1 MAYNTKRA
9 RYSTQQREPA
19 SIISLIFKGVLVS
32 LLVSLVCILLLTV
45 ISLVTESL
53 IVENYQRYIMIGVT
67 MVSVFLGSVF
77 SAHRAKSGGLLIGIG
92 VGAIYVL
99 LSLALG
105 MEVSRES
112 VNLLVLLNK
121 LAAGLAV
128 GALGAFVGVNL

>member
-1 MAYNTKRA
+1 VAYTKRA
-9 RYSTQQREPA
+9 RYSTQQKEPA
-19 SIISLIFKGVLVS
+19 SAISLIFKGVLIS
-32 LLVSLVCILLLTV
+32 LLVSLLCVLILTV
-45 ISLVTESL
+45 ISWVTDSL
-53 IVENYQRYIMIGVT
+53 FVENYLRYIMIGVT

-77 SAHRAKSGGLLIGIG
+77 AAHRARSAGLLIGVG

-99 LSLALG
+99 LALALG

-112 VNLLVLLNK
+112 VNLFVMLNK